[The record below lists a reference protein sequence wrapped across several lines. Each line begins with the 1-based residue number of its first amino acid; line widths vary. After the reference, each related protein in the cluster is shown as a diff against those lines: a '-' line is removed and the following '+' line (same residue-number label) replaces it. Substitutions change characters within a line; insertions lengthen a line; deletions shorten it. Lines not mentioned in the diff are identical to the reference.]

1 MPKSNLTVRILTT
14 LGLLPLLL
22 ALLFVGPAWAWYLL
36 VVAASAVASA
46 ELFAMTHPGDRVAQT
61 VGVVT
66 TLGVSGTVYQM
77 PGDAHA
83 LMILVMSVCLIG
95 GLIPLWR
102 LGDVKTSALRM
113 MAGIA
118 GPLYV
123 GVLLTTLGL
132 LRRDQHSLGSSY
144 VFMALSFA
152 WLGDTGGYFFGKY
165 LGRRKLYPAVSP
177 KKTVAG
183 LVGAMGASSLGGL
196 GVHLWLLPSVPLTHA
211 IGLGVS
217 AAFVWSGWL
226 VVSEA
231 IHWNE
236 RTPSTLHVPLWIYY
250 AALPLAFGL
259 NCIFTIERAV
269 EDLRG
274 DAGTKHVSLSD

>member
-1 MPKSNLTVRILTT
+1 VPKSNLTVRILTT

-211 IGLGVS
+211 IGLGALAGGLGQLGDLAESLLKRS
-217 AAFVWSGWL
+217 AGVKDSGFVIPGHGGLLDRIDALL
-226 VVSEA
+226 VIAPMVY
-231 IHWNE
+231 
-236 RTPSTLHVPLWIYY
+236 VY
-250 AALPLAFGL
+250 ATWHA
-259 NCIFTIERAV
+259 T
-269 EDLRG
+269 
-274 DAGTKHVSLSD
+274 